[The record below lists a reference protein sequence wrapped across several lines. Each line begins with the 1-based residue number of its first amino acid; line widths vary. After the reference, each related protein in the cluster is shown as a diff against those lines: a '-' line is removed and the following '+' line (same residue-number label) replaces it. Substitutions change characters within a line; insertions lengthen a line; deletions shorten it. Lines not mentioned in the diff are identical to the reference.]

1 MIRLSMNVLTS
12 ALALLRRIEIY
23 DFSSL
28 SELSYSKIVSI
39 SAEDIFEFS
48 SSCGW
53 ASESESGLTLT
64 TRELGS
70 CDSKRRDCLLTLNG
84 KCLQITY

>member
-39 SAEDIFEFS
+39 SAEEMLAILSPDEILPYIPTNNLDGQWETVKIPFLCFEDKFVEI
-48 SSCGW
+48 
-53 ASESESGLTLT
+53 A
-64 TRELGS
+64 
-70 CDSKRRDCLLTLNG
+70 
-84 KCLQITY
+84 